1 MRLRLPKG
9 NAEVTDQMLH
19 SKLESFERPVTIN
32 DLTSRLNW
40 SRGKVDGAI
49 NRLQDKNKVAVVKV
63 SLPKGQRR
71 RYIGL
76 PHKAYWQRF
85 YQNIIVQEKN
95 ILLND
100 PLGVLKDSI
109 PQTNPLNTSLVE
121 ELQKTVNN
129 LYRTLEDRELQIK
142 FLKQEALEN
151 SGQIDPM
158 IIKVIK
164 EQLDLITTAAN
175 QRNITPAELLKSG
188 IPQIAD
194 PNFDLITKIVTVVI
208 NESRSEVDSIERTVA
223 RTFLRRAQTLERR

>member
-1 MRLRLPKG
+1 MPKG
-9 NAEVTDQMLH
+9 NAEVTDHILH
-19 SKLESFERPVTIN
+19 SKIESFERPVTVN
-32 DLTSRLNW
+32 DLKSRLNW
-40 SRGKVDGAI
+40 SRGKIDGSL
-49 NRLQDKNKVAVVKV
+49 NRLQEKDKVAMVKV

-71 RYIGL
+71 RYVGL
-76 PHKAYWQRF
+76 PHKTYWKRF
-85 YQNIIVQEKN
+85 YQQIIAQEKN

-109 PQTNPLNTSLVE
+109 PETSHLNTSLME

-142 FLKQEALEN
+142 FLKQQTLDN
-151 SGQIDPM
+151 SNQIDPS
-158 IIKVIK
+158 IIMVLK
-164 EQLDLITTAAN
+164 EQMELITLAAN
-175 QRNITPAELLKSG
+175 QRNISPAELLKSS

-223 RTFLRRAQTLERR
+223 RTFLRRAQALERR